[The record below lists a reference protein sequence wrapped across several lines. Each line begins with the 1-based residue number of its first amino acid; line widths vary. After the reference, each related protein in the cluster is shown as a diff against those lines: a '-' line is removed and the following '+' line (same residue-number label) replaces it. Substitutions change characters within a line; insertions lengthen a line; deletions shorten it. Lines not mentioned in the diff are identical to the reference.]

1 MLSTVLVKGDK
12 KLNRWMWPSSP
23 RASNLKICLE
33 LGRKDVIG
41 PNLILGDGRSQKCLP
56 WGSDVSSETGG
67 ILFLAQMEGG
77 RLRRVDA
84 FHLEE
89 TAVSNASRWE
99 RVSLEKQTQAQAG
112 CSRELE
118 GGMGERRKWI
128 VKKLASPQ
136 EIPKWWS
143 VPEPPAHAHSLS
155 SLMTQDQQPCLE
167 TEILQTTN
175 TMGSTHPDIDA
186 TSWEDSRMATPS
198 P

>member
-1 MLSTVLVKGDK
+1 MPSLRKWRFIWDWRNLVLST
-12 KLNRWMWPSSP
+12 
-23 RASNLKICLE
+23 
-33 LGRKDVIG
+33 
-41 PNLILGDGRSQKCLP
+41 DGR
-56 WGSDVSSETGG
+56 
-67 ILFLAQMEGG
+67 G